1 MATAKQK
8 GVFNKMVENGGNMS
22 KAMRE
27 AGYSESM
34 AKNPQKLTRSK
45 GFQELMDKYGL
56 DDTSLVKKHREL
68 LESKK
73 ITRVTEK
80 NGVKTEVEELNPLAA
95 RALDMAYK
103 VKSLYAPQ
111 KVEADIRGGMGQLLL
126 EIEEQAKRE
135 REEQLS

>member
-8 GVFNKMVENGGNMS
+8 GVFNKMVENGGNMG

-45 GFQELMDKYGL
+45 GFQELMDKNGL
-56 DDTSLVKKHREL
+56 DDLALVKKHKEL
-68 LESKK
+68 LEAKK
-73 ITRVTEK
+73 IIRTFK
-80 NGVKTEVEELNPLAA
+80 KDGNKTEIEEPNQIAV
-95 RALDMAYK
+95 RALDIAYK
-103 VKSLYAPQ
+103 VKGLYAPQ
-111 KVEADIRGGMGQLLL
+111 KVEADIRGGMGQFLL
-126 EIEEQAKRE
+126 EIEEQARKE